1 MIELSIS
8 GRSEGLAASS
18 NIAMFSARGGSITD
32 LLTHRLH
39 ASADIALPFGVLGI
53 WIEALDHTEER
64 VRAEDIEVDSVKKL
78 MKHHTGSV
86 QKLFELTIGNS
97 FYRLST
103 GEKRLAIARAFSR
116 IAKLVA
122 EEFPGAHGL
131 SLSRLISDSANEYAS
146 VSAVEPDNSLK
157 PTPAARLDSGV
168 RPHER

>member
-18 NIAMFSARGGSITD
+18 NIAVFYARDGSITD
-32 LLTHRLH
+32 LLSHRLR
-39 ASADIALPFGVLGI
+39 SSVDITLSFGVLGI
-53 WIEALDHTEER
+53 WIEALDHTDER
-64 VRAEDIEVDSVKKL
+64 VLADDIEVESVKKL
-78 MKHHTGSV
+78 MKHHSGSL

-116 IAKLVA
+116 VAKLVA
-122 EEFPGAHGL
+122 EEFPGIHGL
-131 SLSRLISDSANEYAS
+131 SLSRLIADSANEYAS

-157 PTPAARLDSGV
+157 PTPLRGPA
-168 RPHER
+168 